1 MSRLRWIPL
10 VLVLM
15 AGCRS
20 RKADLGMSD
29 STFVQIMGD
38 LKIVA
43 DAPEVSDAVRAQR
56 REAVLRKHS
65 VTAAQIEKLDATLAS
80 HPNHA
85 KLLWSAIETRA
96 IKESRKPTR

>member
-10 VLVLM
+10 VLVLLS
-15 AGCRS
+15 GCRG

-38 LKIVA
+38 LKVVA
-43 DAPEVSDAVRAQR
+43 DVPGISDAVRAQR
-56 REAVLRKHS
+56 REAVLRKHA
-65 VTAAQIEKLDATLAS
+65 VTAAQMEALDATLSS

-96 IKESRKPTR
+96 LKASQKPTR

>member
-10 VLVLM
+10 VLVLI

-29 STFVQIMGD
+29 SAFVQIMGD

-43 DAPEVSDAVRAQR
+43 DVPDISDAVRAQR
-56 REAVLRKHS
+56 REAVLRKYS

-96 IKESRKPTR
+96 VKDARKPTR